1 MRIETVAILSPGDMG
16 HAVGRALREHG
27 LGVISHLE
35 GRSGRTRELARS
47 AGIAEV
53 ASLEDLVTEAD
64 VVLSILVPSEAAVVA
79 ESVADAIRATG
90 ADTMFADC
98 NAVSPATAAAMCD
111 TINRAGGCYV
121 DGGIIGGPPA
131 PGSPRVR
138 IYVSGERADDL
149 SALDCDG
156 VAIKQMGDQIG
167 RASAIKMCY
176 AALTKGTSSL
186 QLALLTTAKVLGVSE
201 ELAEEF
207 ASSQSAAFNAMN
219 RGLPGLPSKSFR
231 WIGEMEEIADT
242 FDAAGV
248 TPFFHRGAA
257 EMYRLMSETPFAS
270 ETPETIDRDRTLD
283 ETITALAELVSAPA
297 PASD

>member
-27 LGVISHLE
+27 LRVISHLE
-35 GRSGRTRELARS
+35 GRSERTRELARS
-47 AGIAEV
+47 AGIAGV
-53 ASLEDLVTEAD
+53 ASLEELVVEAD
-64 VVLSILVPSEAAVVA
+64 VVLSILVPSEAAGVA

-90 ADTMFADC
+90 SDTMFADC
-98 NAVSPATAAAMCD
+98 NAVSPATAAAMRD
-111 TINRAGGCYV
+111 TVTQAGGCYV

-138 IYVSGERADDL
+138 IYVSGERAAEL

-207 ASSQSAAFNAMN
+207 ASSQSAAFEAMN
-219 RGLPGLPSKSFR
+219 RGLPGLPSKAFR

-270 ETPETIDRDRTLD
+270 ETPETTDKDRTLE
-283 ETITALAELVSAPA
+283 ETIAALAELVTSPA